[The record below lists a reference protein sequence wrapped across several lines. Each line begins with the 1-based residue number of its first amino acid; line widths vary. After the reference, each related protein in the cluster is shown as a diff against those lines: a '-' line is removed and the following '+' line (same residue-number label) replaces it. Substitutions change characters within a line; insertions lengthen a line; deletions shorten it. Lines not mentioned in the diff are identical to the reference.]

1 MKEKEV
7 MLGVPNEEI
16 STVELISHRAM
27 VELPE
32 DSVEA
37 EILCK
42 VYHDGELINVTQKLQ
57 MSDLRESFRKAD
69 EGYIDD
75 DDRFV
80 LTDKGK
86 AYLEEIDRSI

>member
-1 MKEKEV
+1 MRDKEV
-7 MLGVPNEEI
+7 MLGVPDEETQMI
-16 STVELISHRAM
+16 ELMDHRAM

-37 EILCK
+37 EIRCK
-42 VYHDGELINVTQKLQ
+42 VYHDGELVNITRKLQ
-57 MSDLRESFRKAD
+57 MSDLREAFRKAD